1 MIDMK
6 KLGMPSCES
15 VSRLVSESHD
25 RPMSWGER
33 MKIRLHLAMCRY
45 CARFERQL
53 DVLEAAIED
62 DKRGGAA
69 GE

>member
-25 RPMSWGER
+25 RTMSWRER
-33 MKIRLHLAMCRY
+33 TKVRFHLAMCHY
-45 CARFERQL
+45 CTRFQRQL
-53 DVLEAAIED
+53 DVLKAAVER
-62 DKRGGAA
+62 DKRGDAA
-69 GE
+69 EE